1 MPNAK
6 QSLPTS
12 WKLHEV
18 PPPPPPKPQ
27 SLIAFE
33 ESFKSSLYASQQRST
48 GFRIK
53 SPRSPESAKESKD
66 DPPVEQAKK
75 NLEIRQPKKKPNA
88 RYVKP
93 NRPVG
98 YIKLP
103 EVSPRREGRSPRSY
117 KLLAS
122 SVEND
127 TQRRNDPASQS
138 EKADGVTEASD

>member
-1 MPNAK
+1 MAASMRRFGSECSIMPA
-6 QSLPTS
+6 
-12 WKLHEV
+12 
-18 PPPPPPKPQ
+18 
-27 SLIAFE
+27 IAD
-33 ESFKSSLYASQQRST
+33 
-48 GFRIK
+48 
-53 SPRSPESAKESKD
+53 KD

-138 EKADGVTEASD
+138 EKVDGGTEASD